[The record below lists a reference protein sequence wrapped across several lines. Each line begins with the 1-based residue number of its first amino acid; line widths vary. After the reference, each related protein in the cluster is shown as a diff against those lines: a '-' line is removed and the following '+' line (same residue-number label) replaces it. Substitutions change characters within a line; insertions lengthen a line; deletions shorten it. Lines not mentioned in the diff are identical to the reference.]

1 MSTTAPIARAAPAAG
16 EYATA
21 PALAL
26 ALAGAELFS
35 AKAILVKLSYRYGV
49 DAVTLIAL
57 RMAFSLPFFAFAWWF
72 AARGTTPLSAGEH
85 ARIVAIGLLGYY
97 AASFLDFLGLQY
109 VSVALERL
117 ILYLTPTIV
126 LLISAVWLGKA
137 ITRLDALAVA
147 LTYGGIVLAFWH
159 DVSFAGGAVALG
171 AALVFG
177 SAVCYALYLVLSGE
191 LLRRVGAIRLVAY
204 AMCVASAACIVQFLL
219 VNPLASVAQPAP
231 VYWLSA
237 ANAVFSTVIPVFA
250 PMLAVA
256 RIGAGN
262 AALAGTVGPAA
273 TILLGY
279 VFLGE
284 AVSGWQ
290 LAGTALV
297 LAGVFVLSRKGAPR
311 ARSAPADRSSRKRR

>member
-1 MSTTAPIARAAPAAG
+1 MSTTAPTPHAAPAAG
-16 EYATA
+16 AFTA
-21 PALAL
+21 GLLLAV
-26 ALAGAELFS
+26 AGAVLFS

-57 RMAFSLPFFAFAWWF
+57 RMAFSVPFFAFALWF
-72 AARGTTPLSAGEH
+72 ASRSAPTLSGGEH
-85 ARIVAIGLLGYY
+85 ARLVLIGLLGYY

-109 VSVALERL
+109 VTAALERL

-126 LLISAVWLGKA
+126 LVISAVWLRKA
-137 ITRLDALAVA
+137 ITRLDAIALA
-147 LTYGGIVLAFWH
+147 LSYGGIVLAFWH
-159 DVSFAGGAVALG
+159 DVSFAGSGVALG

-191 LLRRVGAIRLVAY
+191 LVRRVGAIRLVAY
-204 AMCVASAACIVQFLL
+204 AMCVASAACIAQFVLI
-219 VNPLASVAQPAP
+219 NPLANLAQPAP

-250 PMLAVA
+250 TMLAVA

-262 AALAGTVGPAA
+262 AALAGTVGPVA

-284 AVSGWQ
+284 AISGWQ
-290 LAGTALV
+290 LAGTVLV

-311 ARSAPADRSSRKRR
+311 VRSEPAD

>member
-1 MSTTAPIARAAPAAG
+1 MSSTAPTSHAAPAAG
-16 EYATA
+16 AFTTG
-21 PALAL
+21 LLL
-26 ALAGAELFS
+26 ALAGAVLFS

-57 RMAFSLPFFAFAWWF
+57 RMAFSVPFFAFALWF
-72 AARGTTPLSAGEH
+72 ASRGAPRLAAGEH
-85 ARIVAIGLLGYY
+85 ARLVAIGLLGYY

-109 VSVALERL
+109 ISAALERL

-126 LLISAVWLGKA
+126 LLISAIWLRRA
-137 ITRLDALAVA
+137 ITRLDALALA
-147 LTYGGIVLAFWH
+147 LSYGGIVLAFWH
-159 DVSFAGGAVALG
+159 DVSFAGGGVALG
-171 AALVFG
+171 ALLVFG

-191 LLRRVGAIRLVAY
+191 LVRRVGPIRLVAY

-219 VNPLASVAQPAP
+219 VNPLASLAQPVP

-250 PMLAVA
+250 TMLAVA

-262 AALAGTVGPAA
+262 AALAGTVGPVA

-279 VFLGE
+279 LFLGE
-284 AVSGWQ
+284 AISAWQ
-290 LAGTALV
+290 VAGTALV

-311 ARSAPADRSSRKRR
+311 TRAASAD

>member
-1 MSTTAPIARAAPAAG
+1 MSTTAPTSHAAPAAG
-16 EYATA
+16 AFTTGLL
-21 PALAL
+21 LAI
-26 ALAGAELFS
+26 AGAVLFS

-57 RMAFSLPFFAFAWWF
+57 RMAFSVPFFAFALWF
-72 AARGTTPLSAGEH
+72 ASRGAPRLSGGEH
-85 ARIVAIGLLGYY
+85 ARLVLIGLLGYY

-109 VSVALERL
+109 VTAALERL

-126 LLISAVWLGKA
+126 LVISAVWLRKA
-137 ITRLDALAVA
+137 ITRLDAIALA
-147 LTYGGIVLAFWH
+147 LSYGGIVLAFWH
-159 DVSFAGGAVALG
+159 DVSFAGSNVALG

-191 LLRRVGAIRLVAY
+191 LVRRVGAIRLVAY
-204 AMCVASAACIVQFLL
+204 AMCVASTACIVQFLL
-219 VNPLASVAQPAP
+219 VNPLASLAQPAP
-231 VYWLSA
+231 VYWLTA

-250 PMLAVA
+250 TMLAVA

-262 AALAGTVGPAA
+262 AALAGTVGPVA

-279 VFLGE
+279 LFLGE
-284 AVSGWQ
+284 AISGWQ
-290 LAGTALV
+290 LAGTVLV

-311 ARSAPADRSSRKRR
+311 ARSAPAD